1 MPRWVT
7 VNAEGVAKAV
17 EAAMLV
23 AANDNY
29 DNGVQE
35 GILALV
41 LVHRWAGKDDRGRY
55 FCSRK
60 QLQEAVAAQLEQLK
74 ALVLKK

>member
-17 EAAMLV
+17 EAAMLT

-35 GILALV
+35 GILSLELV
-41 LVHRWAGKDDRGRY
+41 RRWAGKDDRG
-55 FCSRK
+55 CWVLSRE
-60 QLQEAVAAQLEQLK
+60 QLQQAVAAQLEGLK